1 MTDKLHKKQPYG
13 STVSSRTYD
22 SPYIY
27 VIYGMDKI
35 WGIADTYPELDKLCT
50 YLEKSSRKDLLSS
63 FDIVVF
69 DGLSIIGKVPF
80 SQHTDLMYPHSLLFK
95 NDF

>member
-1 MTDKLHKKQPYG
+1 MTDKLYKNSLYG
-13 STVSSRTYD
+13 KMMSNRTYD

-35 WGIADTYPELDKLCT
+35 WGIADNYSELDKLCA
-50 YLEKSSRKDLLSS
+50 YLEKSSRKEQLTE

-69 DGLSIIGKVPF
+69 DGLTIIGKVPF
-80 SQHTDLMYPHSLLFK
+80 SRHTDLMYPHSLLFK
-95 NDF
+95 SDF

>member
-1 MTDKLHKKQPYG
+1 MTDKLHKNSLYG
-13 STVSSRTYD
+13 KTVSSRTYE
-22 SPYIY
+22 SPYVY

-35 WGIADTYPELDKLCT
+35 WGIADNYSELDKLCA
-50 YLEKSSRKDLLSS
+50 YLEKSSRKEQLTS

-69 DGLSIIGKVPF
+69 DGLTIIGKVPF
-80 SQHTDLMYPHSLLFK
+80 SQHTDLMYPLSMVFK